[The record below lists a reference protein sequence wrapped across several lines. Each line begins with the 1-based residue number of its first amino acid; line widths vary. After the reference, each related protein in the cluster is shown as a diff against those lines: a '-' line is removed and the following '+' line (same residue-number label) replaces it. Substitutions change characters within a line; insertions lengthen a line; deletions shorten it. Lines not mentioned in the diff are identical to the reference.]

1 MPGKPPYS
9 SSDNNTG
16 SCRSFASSRQDFPL
30 WRPVAWA
37 IIAAQ
42 VMLPLG
48 VAFAPAGAASIA
60 ASVEKPAKNV
70 LLNDDD
76 SSTAQESIENKIAG
90 GAMSV
95 GHLLS
100 AQQSDKAALGMA
112 RSALAGG
119 AGQYAKDWFDQFG
132 TVRLQLN
139 LNERFKLDNSA
150 LDLLV
155 PLYENQDA
163 MVFSQWGIRN
173 KDHRNTGNIGGGVR
187 TFHGDWMYGL
197 NTFYDNDFIGKNR
210 RAGIGAEAWTHYL
223 KLSANSYFRLSNWR
237 QSRDFEDYNE
247 RPANGY
253 DLRAEA
259 FLPSHP
265 QLGGKLMYESYRGD
279 EVALFGKNNRQRNPY
294 AFTLGL
300 NYTPFPLLTLGGE
313 HRQGKSGQ
321 QDSRINLQI
330 NYRLGDSWLAQ
341 VDPSAVAAGRTLSG
355 SRYDLVERNNHI
367 VLDYQKQE
375 VIRLLMP
382 EQLNGNSGQQ
392 LIITAQVTA
401 THALDRVEW
410 NATELIAAGGSI
422 TQSAPHILSVTL
434 PPYLPAGATNR
445 YTIGA
450 TAHDKKGNVSNPA
463 YTRLTVSGQGIS
475 LASTPTTA
483 MPDRLPADGISTS
496 LLSITLRD
504 ETLQPVSGMADA
516 LTMDITFET
525 GDGEP
530 FAAASA
536 GVSGAAPVAGAIS
549 ETAVGVYSA
558 ILTAGSHP
566 GRAVITP
573 MIHGQALKPINVS
586 LQSVGLDRSLSRL
599 DISSDSI
606 LADGAEQAT
615 VVFSAKDGSGND
627 LTGLGPRLVFD
638 MTPLEGAVLTDISED
653 NGSYSSSLKGTQPGE
668 VTITPVLDGVKMV
681 ALAKTVRLRDA
692 LAYEGHSDFSVGE
705 DTLTVGDVSTMLSF
719 TAKNESGEPVKGLA
733 ERLAFIAAP
742 SAGISISD
750 IVETDGNYTAR
761 LSGIVAGRVEVA
773 PSIDGRQLSGLV
785 KTVTLTA
792 GPFSELHSAFSIS
805 GDQLKANDED
815 SVELKLIPRDEH
827 SNITQTV
834 GNIDFHPSAL
844 TGFRQENARF
854 DDQGAYVARLFG
866 TVPGNYTITPSVGG
880 HQIAGLSQPLTL
892 LALAVDATE
901 SVFDIDKDTLTAD
914 YTETATL
921 TFSAKDTNGRAVT
934 GLGARLVFSASPEDG
949 VSISAHSESDGTY
962 TAVVRGTKTG
972 LVRLA
977 PSVDGVEFSTRVKEL
992 NFTPGSIDL
1001 KITVD
1006 KEEAK
1011 AGEQIMLTV
1020 KTMLEDGS
1028 PAGDVIVDIHSIGAV
1043 NRQNR
1048 SESATLLID
1057 GAQKYEGSVTAT
1069 GQISIPI
1076 TDPTGKGVKTTIEV
1090 TARNGKT
1097 VTKDVIFTV
1106 ATSPDVPA
1114 ANYYGHMAESI
1125 DGIARPRLAAEITGG
1140 GSEMFNNED
1149 WGTASY
1155 PAAKALCSLPTI
1167 EKLSDAYDVIKA
1179 SGWPLLSEAST
1190 HGFMWSSSETA
1201 MMGAA
1206 IGVYALSTSNGSRLH
1221 TPQLDGSTGLVMCV
1235 H

>member
-1 MPGKPPYS
+1 
-9 SSDNNTG
+9 
-16 SCRSFASSRQDFPL
+16 
-30 WRPVAWA
+30 
-37 IIAAQ
+37 
-42 VMLPLG
+42 MLPLG
-48 VAFAPAGAASIA
+48 VAFAPAGAASVA

-70 LLNDDD
+70 LLNNDD

-90 GAMSV
+90 GAMSA
-95 GHLLS
+95 GHLLT

-197 NTFYDNDFIGKNR
+197 NTFYDNEFTGKNR

-279 EVALFGKNNRQRNPY
+279 EVALFGKNNRQRDPY

-450 TAHDKKGNVSNPA
+450 TAHDKKGNASNPA

-536 GVSGAAPVAGAIS
+536 GVSGAAPAAGAIS

-558 ILTAGSHP
+558 TLTAGSHP

-586 LQSVGLDRSLSRL
+586 LRSVGLDRSLSRL

-692 LAYEGHSDFSVGE
+692 QAYEGHSDFSVDE
-705 DTLTVGDVSTMLSF
+705 DTLTVGKGFTMLSF
-719 TAKNESGEPVKGLA
+719 TARDKSGEPVKGLA

-750 IVETDGNYTAR
+750 IVESDGNYTAR
-761 LSGIVAGRVEVA
+761 LSGLRAGRVEVA
-773 PSIDGRQLSGLV
+773 PSIDGQQLSGLM
-785 KTVTLTA
+785 KKVTLTP
-792 GPFSELHSAFSIS
+792 GPFSELYPSFSIS
-805 GDQLKANDED
+805 ADKLIADDED
-815 SVELKLIPRDEH
+815 SVELRLIPRDEYG
-827 SNITQTV
+827 NVTKTV
-834 GNIDFHPSAL
+834 GRIYFHLSSIA
-844 TGFRQENARF
+844 GFRQENAQF
-854 DDQGAYVARLFG
+854 DDNGTYVAKLFG
-866 TVPGNYTITPSVGG
+866 TVPGNYTITPAVEGDRLES
-880 HQIAGLSQPLTL
+880 LSKPITL
-892 LALAVDATE
+892 MAVEVDTTE
-901 SVFDIDKDTLTAD
+901 SAFEIDKDTLAAD
-914 YTETATL
+914 NTETATL
-921 TFSAKDTNGRAVT
+921 TFFAKDARGRPIT
-934 GLGARLVFSASPEDG
+934 GMGARLAFNASPEENITLSALSESGGVYTATVRGAKPGIVSFAPKVDG
-949 VSISAHSESDGTY
+949 AQISAMS
-962 TAVVRGTKTG
+962 
-972 LVRLA
+972 
-977 PSVDGVEFSTRVKEL
+977 KEL
-992 NFTPGSIDL
+992 NFTPGGIDL
-1001 KITVD
+1001 KISVD
-1006 KEEAK
+1006 KAEAKAK
-1011 AGEQIMLTV
+1011 AGEQMMLTV
-1020 KTMLEDGS
+1020 AATLEDGS
-1028 PAGDVIVDIHSIGAV
+1028 PAGDVLIDIHSLDAV

-1048 SESATLLID
+1048 SESVTLLIND
-1057 GAQKYEGSVTAT
+1057 APKYEGRVVMAT
-1069 GQISIPI
+1069 GQISIPL
-1076 TDPTGKGVKTTIEV
+1076 TDPSGKGVKTTIEV
-1090 TARNGKT
+1090 TARDGKT

-1106 ATSPDVPA
+1106 ATSPDVPV

-1125 DGIARPRLAAEITGG
+1125 GGIQRPRLASEFTSG
-1140 GSEMFNNED
+1140 GSESFNNEN
-1149 WGTASY
+1149 WAVARYPLASTY
-1155 PAAKALCSLPTI
+1155 CTLPSFTSLDAAYS
-1167 EKLSDAYDVIKA
+1167 SMRS
-1179 SGWPLLSEAST
+1179 SGWPLSPGGFTWSGTAASIVITGPAVEALNNQNGQKLLMETSGENE
-1190 HGFMWSSSETA
+1190 GFVACAS
-1201 MMGAA
+1201 
-1206 IGVYALSTSNGSRLH
+1206 
-1221 TPQLDGSTGLVMCV
+1221 
-1235 H
+1235 